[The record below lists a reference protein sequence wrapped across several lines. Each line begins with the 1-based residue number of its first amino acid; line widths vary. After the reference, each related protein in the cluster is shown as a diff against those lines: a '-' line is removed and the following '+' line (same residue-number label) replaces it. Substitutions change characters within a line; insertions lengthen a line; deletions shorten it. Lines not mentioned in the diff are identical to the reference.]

1 MAATSFEIKEN
12 HPFSPKKSETDVY
25 HTELNIV
32 SWFGKE
38 PKLDIR
44 GWFDDHEKMTKG
56 ISLTE
61 DDFSKI
67 ARTGLE
73 KLGRE
78 IILQITFNSSRE
90 MRWISGKNSGACVA
104 KEEKA
109 VITAEEM
116 KQHSVSE
123 SCQSIPVS
131 APARMCH
138 PYLRRLL
145 RLHLYRLRPTSR
157 HEYTRDDLARAAMTL
172 MDKGG
177 MVQLQQLLTS
187 YGCETLQQLTEDQF
201 GSFATSLQGNG
212 GADLMGHEERDHA
225 LLSASSAHRWLKCSE
240 VLDWK
245 NSFRI
250 LPRKRQ
256 RKVHWRMNL
265 LN

>member
-1 MAATSFEIKEN
+1 MAATSFEIKETIL
-12 HPFSPKKSETDVY
+12 SLPKKSETDVY

-44 GWFDDHEKMTKG
+44 GWSDDHEKMTKG

-61 DDFSKI
+61 DEFIKI

-73 KLGRE
+73 KLGGK
-78 IILQITFNSSRE
+78 E
-90 MRWISGKNSGACVA
+90 MMDFMEKIQGRVSA

-131 APARMCH
+131 APAQNV
-138 PYLRRLL
+138 PPVSTPVAPTAPVQTAV
-145 RLHLYRLRPTSR
+145 PTSR

-201 GSFATSLQGNG
+201 GSFATSLRGM
-212 GADLMGHEERDHA
+212 GAQ
-225 LLSASSAHRWLKCSE
+225 
-240 VLDWK
+240 
-245 NSFRI
+245 I
-250 LPRKRQ
+250 
-256 RKVHWRMNL
+256 
-265 LN
+265 